1 MLVIG
6 TDIVERYFAGRAGHK
21 GIKAARAQYDAW
33 LAIVSGAQWRTPADA
48 TRAHPKASILKGGR
62 VVFNIKANDYRLVAL
77 VQYRAGIVMIRF
89 FGTHAE
95 YDEIDAQI
103 V

>member
-6 TDIVERYFAGRAGHK
+6 TDVVEKYFAARAGHK

-33 LAIVSGAQWRTPADA
+33 RAIVETSVWKTPEDVKK
-48 TRAHPKASILKGGR
+48 AHPKASILKSGR
-62 VVFNIKANDYRLVAL
+62 VVFNIKANDYRLIAR
-77 VQYRAGIVMIRF
+77 VQYRDDVVMIHF
-89 FGTHAE
+89 FGSHAE
-95 YDEIDAQI
+95 YDQVDAET